1 MVYILTIVSYILYI
15 IFSVVYGDITL
26 NPSIVSNKIYQ
37 IDFTI
42 IFEKLS
48 VKVPTSGYYIKNY
61 KQLVINQEYYDAKI
75 EGKYYLFSSNL
86 FLCIDKSKKYF
97 LLIGNNYYTVNVK
110 IGSTIEIN
118 YLSLKI
124 SLPSN
129 IQYYGY
135 NAEIKFEEYIEKIG
149 RCGVSEN
156 ELIIY
161 GIKDR
166 NIYFYYTLEKEG
178 YQLTIDLIE
187 ELSCKLLESDL
198 YICAYS
204 FSNKIYISFI
214 SHQYILDGNKAK
226 RSLTSLTNQEIPEF
240 AGYKKPILYDT
251 NDKNYKIL
259 CAKKE
264 KILLCKALHITFYYA
279 PLLFKFQCTLNVV
292 NLDTYKVK
300 EKNNENS
307 CYITVFNSEYLS
319 CCKDGDKKISCQ
331 RRENEFKLITEFN
344 IGINE
349 PDPIKY
355 LTIESNEDN
364 AIIYYKKK
372 ESLYKYSIY
381 IPKCENQIKELNNF
395 HDIEVETFAK
405 KTNSKYF
412 VKFISLPLD
421 KGTFRLNEKKI
432 VSIKDKIELTNEINR
447 LYLDTDISD
456 LIIIYNISIQ
466 ETYSKICKLELYS
479 KSCYDSCKDCSV
491 GKAKSNDIEHNCDEC
506 RENFYP
512 LSSKKS
518 NCYKLD
524 EIGTEG
530 KNFYFNN
537 SDKMFYPCYNKCRN
551 CT

>member
-1 MVYILTIVSYILYI
+1 MVYVFTIVPYILYI
-15 IFSVVYGDITL
+15 TFSVVNGEITL
-26 NPSIVSNKIYQ
+26 NPSKVLDKIYQ

-42 IFEKLS
+42 IFENLS

-204 FSNKIYISFI
+204 ISNKIYISFI

-226 RSLTSLTNQEIPEF
+226 RSLSRLTNQEIPEF

-372 ESLYKYSIY
+372 EYLYKYSIY

-395 HDIEVETFAK
+395 HGIEVETFEK